1 MLGTLIFDL
10 LRQNHIN
17 KIKSLLLTVK
27 YRSLF
32 FTGHRS
38 KIIIDKSAKI
48 NIKDCFS
55 FNISWDGRQNQD
67 GTLTVG
73 ENSRLNV
80 GYFRTYGGTY
90 ISVSPN
96 AELTLGSGFINNN
109 SKISCF
115 KEIIIGEDVKIS
127 EDVLIRDSDNHT
139 MIGGKEKSAPI
150 HIGNHVWIG
159 ARAVILKGVKIGN
172 GAVVAAGAVVT
183 KDVPENSLVGGVPA
197 KIIKENISWE

>member
-1 MLGTLIFDL
+1 MLGTLMFDI
-10 LRQNHIN
+10 LRQKHIN
-17 KIKSLLLTVK
+17 KLKSVYLSIKCKSLFCAAHK
-27 YRSLF
+27 
-32 FTGHRS
+32 S
-38 KIIIDKSAKI
+38 KIILNKNAKI
-48 NIKDCFS
+48 NIKDGLF
-55 FNISWDGRQNQD
+55 FNISWDGKQNQP

-73 ENSRLNV
+73 ENSSLNV

-90 ISVSPN
+90 ISVSPD
-96 AELTLGSGFINNN
+96 AKLTLGSGFINNN

-139 MIGGKEKSAPI
+139 IIGGKEKSAPI

-159 ARAVILKGVKIGN
+159 ARATILKGVTIGD

-183 KDVPENSLVGGVPA
+183 KDVPPNTLVGGVPA
-197 KIIKENISWE
+197 RIIKENISWE